1 MTYYIL
7 CVLVLVAEPNDEVL
21 EQFMQQREKAK
32 DGPFYE
38 AKRKAKDG
46 PFYEAK
52 RKPKTILWS
61 KTEKQRMDHIM
72 KQKFAS

>member
-32 DGPFYE
+32 DEQFYE
-38 AKRKAKDG
+38 AKRKSKG
-46 PFYEAK
+46 W
-52 RKPKTILWS
+52 TIL
-61 KTEKQRMDHIM
+61 
-72 KQKFAS
+72 